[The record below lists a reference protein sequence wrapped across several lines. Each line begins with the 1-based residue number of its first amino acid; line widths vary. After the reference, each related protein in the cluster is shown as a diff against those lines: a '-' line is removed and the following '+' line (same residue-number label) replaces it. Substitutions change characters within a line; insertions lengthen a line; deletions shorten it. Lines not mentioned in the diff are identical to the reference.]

1 MQVSD
6 SVECSDPRWRA
17 TFRVC
22 FALRR
27 PGMIGV
33 AVGRVRVNSKV
44 TESEVLYNAQV
55 APLLNLPS
63 EPVQHTEYPMEI
75 YYSVNITS
83 AITLSTEYPVHSCTR
98 GSRRS
103 PTCWCWVCI
112 RQSNSKSGASRL

>member
-44 TESEVLYNAQV
+44 RRARFFT
-55 APLLNLPS
+55 
-63 EPVQHTEYPMEI
+63 
-75 YYSVNITS
+75 
-83 AITLSTEYPVHSCTR
+83 TR
-98 GSRRS
+98 RW
-103 PTCWCWVCI
+103 PPF
-112 RQSNSKSGASRL
+112 